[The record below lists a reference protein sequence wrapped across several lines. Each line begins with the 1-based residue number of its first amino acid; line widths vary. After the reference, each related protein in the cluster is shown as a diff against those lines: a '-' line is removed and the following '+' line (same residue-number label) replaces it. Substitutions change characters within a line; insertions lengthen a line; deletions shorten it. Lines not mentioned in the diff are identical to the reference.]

1 MVHQET
7 LHFTEHVARHSGFH
21 CCCWSNG
28 GGASI
33 GKALHAGYARV
44 HGHVHLG
51 AFVHRSSGS
60 RTTYIVGQ
68 HVVRSTSLPSHEF
81 RGPSLELNKQIMASK
96 HNEQMDMAF
105 TATNYK
111 LLLIGLAIVVV
122 GFMLMAGGGNG
133 DPNSFNEA
141 DIFSPRRITV
151 APIVTLIGYLF
162 VVYAILKKTGGSEA

>member
-1 MVHQET
+1 M
-7 LHFTEHVARHSGFH
+7 
-21 CCCWSNG
+21 
-28 GGASI
+28 
-33 GKALHAGYARV
+33 
-44 HGHVHLG
+44 
-51 AFVHRSSGS
+51 
-60 RTTYIVGQ
+60 
-68 HVVRSTSLPSHEF
+68 
-81 RGPSLELNKQIMASK
+81 ELNKQIMASK

-162 VVYAILKKTGGSEA
+162 VVYAILKKAGGSEA